1 MGEDGSMTAKPP
13 RRRHNPAWK
22 DVTNAKRQAARRE
35 KLDAAAQVA
44 GYATWAKLETAV
56 LRGAVIV
63 VREPE

>member
-1 MGEDGSMTAKPP
+1 MTDKPP
-13 RRRHNPAWK
+13 RRKHNPAWK
-22 DVTNAKRQAARRE
+22 DGTNAKRQAARRE